1 MRDYAKFFW
10 PQRDCNPQMNKLRV
24 ISYTSSWPGE
34 CGRFCRDKVVL
45 FCCFNYGW
53 MSHLV
58 CLAPDVEGIK
68 TIVKICENAD
78 FSFLYKEALKRC
90 TNYSQKRLK
99 SPSSTKLI
107 LSGRFLHYKKTNI
120 IVLLTPTRKLQ
131 RISWN
136 WVQNDKTKRVLYIVH
151 YLHGSCHV
159 TSLQRG

>member
-45 FCCFNYGW
+45 FCCFSYGW

-107 LSGRFLHYKKTNI
+107 LSGRFYT
-120 IVLLTPTRKLQ
+120 TRKQ
-131 RISWN
+131 TSSCCWRQQENYKEYHEIEYKMTRRT
-136 WVQNDKTKRVLYIVH
+136 VYYI
-151 YLHGSCHV
+151 
-159 TSLQRG
+159 